1 MQFMVNNSLF
11 LNGSSRL
18 RSGWRFVIFL
28 TSFIIW
34 AIIFGVIFQRLF
46 GYTGGTP
53 NIAFFLVSSLFS
65 LSGAIVLGY
74 LCGRFLDGVPF
85 RALGFGLTRGWAVHF
100 FIGSVTGVVTLLLA
114 VVIAIAAAGY
124 WFQPAGFGSEAVDAI
139 ALSFLVF
146 ALGAAFEEAL
156 FRGYIL
162 QTFARAGLAWL
173 AILLTAVFFGL
184 VHLGNPGANAIST
197 INTSLAG
204 VWFGIAYL
212 KSRDL
217 WFPFAIHLMWN
228 WTQGSIF
235 GIEVSGL
242 TDLSA
247 ASLFREIDRGPAWIT
262 GGDYGIEAGISTT
275 IAILISIAVIYFL
288 PLVKADEEL
297 VKLTSE
303 EMPIRSTGS

>member
-1 MQFMVNNSLF
+1 MQFMVNSSLF
-11 LNGSSRL
+11 LNGRARL
-18 RSGWRFVIFL
+18 RSGWRFAIFL
-28 TSFIIW
+28 ITFIIW
-34 AIIFGVIFQRLF
+34 GLIFGAIFQGLF

-53 NIAFFLVSSLFS
+53 NTAFFLVSSLFS
-65 LSGAIVLGY
+65 LAGAIGLGY
-74 LCGRFLDGVPF
+74 LFGKFLDGVPF
-85 RALGFGLTRGWAVHF
+85 RALGFSFSPRWAVHF
-100 FIGSVTGVVTLLLA
+100 FIGSIVGVVTLLLA
-114 VVIAIAAAGY
+114 VGIAVAGAGY
-124 WFQPAGFGSEAVDAI
+124 GFRPAAFDNKAVVAI
-139 ALSFLVF
+139 GLSFLVF
-146 ALGAAFEEAL
+146 AIGAAFEEAL

-247 ASLFREIDRGPAWIT
+247 ASLFHEIDRGPDWIT

-275 IAILISIAVIYFL
+275 VAILISIAVIYLL
-288 PLVKADEEL
+288 PLVKADDEL